1 MADTD
6 RPASPAEPTAATTSP
21 IPPANAISQELGNA
35 ADADTADNNPAVLVA
50 EQLSDDESVRGES
63 LASSTTS
70 VASWVR
76 DFRIENGRTYHKFKD
91 GSKCHGGFFTP
102 CQTGVNKDAEYY
114 MPNDERENERLDV
127 QHNMWLLTFDN
138 RLGTAPPND
147 VDAKVGR
154 VLDVGTGTGI
164 WAMEFGEEHPEAEV
178 LGVDLSANQPEFTYP
193 NVKFQV
199 DDIDEPW
206 TYSQPFDY
214 IHSRMMTSSV
224 ADWKEYI
231 KKCFDNLNPNGY
243 LELNE
248 IDLWPKS
255 DDGTLKED
263 SALLKFIRL
272 WSEAAIAF
280 GRPFQDIRLLKDIMV
295 ETGFEDV
302 CAQMFKWPDNAW
314 PRDRKHKELGLWNHQ
329 NFSAGVEG
337 FMLAPF
343 TRIHGWT
350 REEVTVFA
358 CEVRGELRDRSI
370 HSYATV
376 WSIHGRKPAKAE
388 ESD

>member
-1 MADTD
+1 MADT
-6 RPASPAEPTAATTSP
+6 STTP
-21 IPPANAISQELGNA
+21 NPPANATAQDPGNA
-35 ADADTADNNPAVLVA
+35 ADADTADNNPTVLVA
-50 EQLSDDESVRGES
+50 EELSDDESVRGES

-91 GSKCHGGFFTP
+91 GK
-102 CQTGVNKDAEYY
+102 YY

-147 VDAKVGR
+147 ADAKVGR

-178 LGVDLSANQPEFTYP
+178 LGVDLSSIQPEFTYP
-193 NVKFQV
+193 NVRFQV
-199 DDIDEPW
+199 DDIDESW

-280 GRPFQDIRLLKDIMV
+280 GRPFQDIRLLKDVMV

-302 CAQMFKWPDNAW
+302 YAQMFKWPVNAW
-314 PRDRKHKELGLWNHQ
+314 PRDRKHKELGLWNHD
-329 NFSAGVEG
+329 NFSAGLES
-337 FMLAPF
+337 FMLAPL
-343 TRIHGWT
+343 TRVHGWT
-350 REEVTVFA
+350 KEEVTVFG
-358 CEVRGELRDRSI
+358 CEVRSEMRNRSI